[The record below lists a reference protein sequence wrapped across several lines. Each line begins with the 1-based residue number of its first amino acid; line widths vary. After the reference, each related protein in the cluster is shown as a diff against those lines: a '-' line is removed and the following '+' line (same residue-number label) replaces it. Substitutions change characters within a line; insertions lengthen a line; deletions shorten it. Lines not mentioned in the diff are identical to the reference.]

1 VASTFTTPLHRSQI
15 SPSFYLFLH
24 QNSTFSVLLFI
35 KDFNLFFY
43 SFFTFIMSIEG
54 SVGSINGET
63 SNANKGYQNDT
74 LNPYFLH
81 PNENPAL
88 VLVTPLLSGN
98 NYHSWSRSMTVALR
112 SKNKIHFING
122 SLPCPPDEDR
132 NSLAWDRCN
141 TMVMA

>member
-1 VASTFTTPLHRSQI
+1 
-15 SPSFYLFLH
+15 
-24 QNSTFSVLLFI
+24 
-35 KDFNLFFY
+35 
-43 SFFTFIMSIEG
+43 MSIEG
-54 SVGSINGET
+54 SVGSVNGET

-112 SKNKIHFING
+112 SRKQ
-122 SLPCPPDEDR
+122 
-132 NSLAWDRCN
+132 NSFHQWFFASSSR
-141 TMVMA
+141 